1 MRMKLPPS
9 EPGRGRRLTS
19 RAHSPISNCA
29 ISGPLRRRSLGRVF
43 PHIAWVSGR
52 NGFVIPASAGT
63 TATRSLARRGCKSG
77 GGGGRGERVR
87 TRAGGG
93 RVDGWLVGAVG
104 GRGTG
109 GGREDGQVEGE
120 REVAG
125 GRLSVG
131 SSARRW
137 QGGSFRST
145 PIEEPPARPPPTGH
159 SGGTRALALALR
171 RNQSLGGPSPVS
183 GRPSRPPDG
192 AEGGVCWRGIE
203 RTPGDTCSPPATAA
217 SARPLLAALSGPL
230 GHHTLV
236 LDVCS
241 ACSSRPISPA
251 AVFRAKNLS
260 RRLPSFGFIPS
271 N

>member
-1 MRMKLPPS
+1 MRMQLPPS

-43 PHIAWVSGR
+43 PNIAWVSGR

-77 GGGGRGERVR
+77 GGGGRGWRWTGGR
-87 TRAGGG
+87 MAGWGG
-93 RVDGWLVGAVG
+93 RVNEGRG
-104 GRGTG
+104 GRWK
-109 GGREDGQVEGE
+109 REDGQVEGE
-120 REVAG
+120 RGVAG

-145 PIEEPPARPPPTGH
+145 SIEEPPASPPPMGH